1 MADRMS
7 KGFVL
12 GAIVLGTLAAISA
25 GGGAAQAADL
35 ENVRNGAIGYALTT
49 LHWATYQTA
58 GAKECPQGFNDG
70 PREQFKTLYGDE
82 KRKYTLM
89 ETQIAR
95 ESEGWHPQL
104 DSDHNFPFYEPQTKV
119 GLGLNL
125 DGKVGP
131 NDFTSPDG
139 EQGIDNQLYRAL
151 GCIRSYRDGQTANDF
166 FDNQEIQKT
175 PYNRIMFEIT
185 GVDSLANDD
194 SVEVTWYRGLDPL
207 MTDATGDNVVPGGS
221 ERVDARFGKR
231 FIQHQH
237 GKIVNG
243 VLITEPADVTFPWA
257 TFGLPTDE
265 LMHGMRMSL
274 KITPTGALG
283 LMGGYADVEMWYNQT
298 MRSESTHHQSYG
310 QMSPPSLYK
319 AFRRLA
325 DGYPDPKTGQ
335 NTAISSALRAGFT
348 QVYVL
353 HPDQTVAEEQA
364 PGQLPTKQ
372 TAKATARTTDQTL
385 TAEAVGDA
393 KR

>member
-1 MADRMS
+1 MNDCML
-7 KGFVL
+7 KGLL
-12 GAIVLGTLAAISA
+12 GAVAFGALTM
-25 GGGAAQAADL
+25 GAAQAADPRAA
-35 ENVRNGAIGYALTT
+35 EQNNVRNGAIGYVLTT
-49 LHWATYQTA
+49 LHWATYQTP
-58 GAKECPQGFNDG
+58 GATECPDGFNDG
-70 PREQFKTLYGDE
+70 PREQFKVLFPDD

-104 DSDHNFPFYEPQTKV
+104 DGDHGLPFREPQTKI

-131 NDFTSPDG
+131 NDFTTPDG
-139 EQGIDNQLYRAL
+139 EKGIDNQLYRAL

-175 PYNRIMFEIT
+175 SYNRSMFEIT

-207 MTDATGDNVVPGGS
+207 MTDATGENIVPGGS
-221 ERVDARFGKR
+221 QRIDARFGKR
-231 FIQHQH
+231 FIQHMH
-237 GKIVNG
+237 GKIVDG
-243 VLITEPADVTFPWA
+243 VLITEAADVTFPWA
-257 TFGLPTDE
+257 TFGLPADE
-265 LMHGMRMSL
+265 LMRGMRMNL
-274 KITPTGALG
+274 KLTPTGALG
-283 LMGGYADVEMWYNQT
+283 QMGGYADIEMWYNQT

-325 DGYPDPKTGQ
+325 DGYPDAKTGQ

-353 HPDQTVAEEQA
+353 HNNEIPTASVETPVRAANAADTTLETVSV
-364 PGQLPTKQ
+364 
-372 TAKATARTTDQTL
+372 R
-385 TAEAVGDA
+385 DA